1 LVEVAQPDGSFVT
14 GGGQITPVTSGGTY
28 AATSGSPLQFALNV
42 KYLKNQKN
50 LQGHVDAIFVSNGK
64 TYEIS
69 TNALQSLGIVLQ
81 TPAGSTCAGPP
92 SLTCFG
98 LANIASKATLTDIT
112 NPNNP
117 IQLGGNQTLNVTLT
131 DKGNPGSSDSIGIT
145 LWNGNT
151 LLFSSE
157 WTGSK
162 TMEDTLSGGNL
173 VVH

>member
-1 LVEVAQPDGSFVT
+1 
-14 GGGQITPVTSGGTY
+14 
-28 AATSGSPLQFALNV
+28 
-42 KYLKNQKN
+42 
-50 LQGHVDAIFVSNGK
+50 
-64 TYEIS
+64 
-69 TNALQSLGIVLQ
+69 
-81 TPAGSTCAGPP
+81 
-92 SLTCFG
+92 LTCFG